1 MSPWSLP
8 TFPSRRLLLRA
19 AVARSSLCGDGTALH
34 GNTMRGRCAAKSVCS
49 VVARDVPAGPQG
61 SLSVQRQP
69 PWRRGRGAAERS
81 PGDLRRPAELRGP
94 VPRRPLAL
102 PPGRGLR
109 SPSRARSPGGP
120 RQQCPGQG
128 RQPRGGCGGSRLT
141 EEPTCPEIPV
151 APHGLQS
158 LLGKGLERPPGPELP
173 RLTARSAFG
182 VRCVQL
188 CRVELCRVVLG
199 VFPSLSP
206 GRRPLLCLFIF

>member
-8 TFPSRRLLLRA
+8 TFPSRRLPLRA

-102 PPGRGLR
+102 PPRAWAALPEPRAKSGRPPTAVPWAGPPAARGVRGQPAHGGAHLSRNPGRAPR
-109 SPSRARSPGGP
+109 SAEPP
-120 RQQCPGQG
+120 RK
-128 RQPRGGCGGSRLT
+128 GSRT
-141 EEPTCPEIPV
+141 T
-151 APHGLQS
+151 AW
-158 LLGKGLERPPGPELP
+158 PGAAASHRAL
-173 RLTARSAFG
+173 RLRGA
-182 VRCVQL
+182 L
-188 CRVELCRVVLG
+188 CAVV
-199 VFPSLSP
+199 S
-206 GRRPLLCLFIF
+206 C

>member
-8 TFPSRRLLLRA
+8 TFPSRRLPLRA

-102 PPGRGLR
+102 PPPGVGCAPRAAREVRAAPDSSALGRAASRAGGAGAAGSRR
-109 SPSRARSPGGP
+109 SPPVPKSR
-120 RQQCPGQG
+120 
-128 RQPRGGCGGSRLT
+128 SR
-141 EEPTCPEIPV
+141 PTVCR
-151 APHGLQS
+151 AS
-158 LLGKGLERPPGPELP
+158 SER
-173 RLTARSAFG
+173 
-182 VRCVQL
+182 V
-188 CRVELCRVVLG
+188 
-199 VFPSLSP
+199 
-206 GRRPLLCLFIF
+206 